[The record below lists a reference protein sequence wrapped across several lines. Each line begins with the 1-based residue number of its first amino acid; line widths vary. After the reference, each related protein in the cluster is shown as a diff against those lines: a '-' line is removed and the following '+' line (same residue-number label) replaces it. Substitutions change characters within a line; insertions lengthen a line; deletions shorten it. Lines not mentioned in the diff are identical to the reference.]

1 MAGES
6 DDLDKLF
13 ESVADGES
21 VDWDALERNAPDEES
36 RALIRQ
42 LRLIAGVAD
51 VHRSQVDE
59 VALTENASLTTP
71 RAGAGGIPIRSA
83 GGRRVW
89 PDLRTTHGEGTPPGG
104 VPPAGPAPAPNF
116 GVWGHLLLVRRIG
129 EGSYGEVFHAHD
141 TWLDHPVA
149 LKLLKP
155 EAESRVQPSDLL
167 HEARRLARV
176 RHDNVVRV
184 HGADR
189 HNGRVGFW
197 MDFIDGETLAARVS
211 KGRLSAG
218 EASSVGLELCRA
230 LAAVHRASII
240 HRDVKAQ
247 NVMRAHDGGGII
259 LMDFGAGEFQGNAL
273 ATRPQGTPLYMAPE
287 LFESSAASVRTDIY
301 AAGVLLFHLVT
312 NAFPVNGGSMQELRE
327 AHARGE
333 RRRLRDERPDLPDS
347 FISIVE
353 RAIDPDP
360 ARRYAT
366 AGDMEAKLA
375 GEPITRP
382 EPVPPSP
389 VPWPIPP
396 RPSPLDYVKR
406 AAVAGIVALAL
417 TGLLGFIATR
427 AFDVVLRIDP
437 DFSLGIKDIFTVGSQ
452 ALLPFVAYWVLGA
465 AAIAILFGLRLLAP
479 ARLRGLSQRLIGKI
493 QSLNAAG
500 VATVIFLTG
509 AALALT
515 ITLKYWEVFDVLWA
529 LRENPLLPATSMSI
543 LDPASRPIHEEHGV
557 YSALLTFSLGLVV
570 WRLFPHLEKGTPDM
584 STLRT
589 MKWGTASVALLV
601 VAVAVAPRRAVWD
614 SFAVASFDNHTALVI
629 GTTRDELLL
638 YAPNEPGRP
647 RFRVRKDAEGVR
659 LTGET
664 RALFGPDTSASVRH

>member
-42 LRLIAGVAD
+42 LRLIAEVAD

-59 VALTENASLTTP
+59 VALTEDASLTTP
-71 RAGAGGIPIRSA
+71 PAGAGGIPIQSA
-83 GGRRVW
+83 GGRRVL
-89 PDLRTTHGEGTPPGG
+89 PDLSDHAWRRNSAEACLLLDPP
-104 VPPAGPAPAPNF
+104 PAPNF

-197 MDFIDGETLAARVS
+197 MDFIDGETLAARLS

-273 ATRPQGTPLYMAPE
+273 ATRP
-287 LFESSAASVRTDIY
+287 
-301 AAGVLLFHLVT
+301 
-312 NAFPVNGGSMQELRE
+312 
-327 AHARGE
+327 
-333 RRRLRDERPDLPDS
+333 
-347 FISIVE
+347 
-353 RAIDPDP
+353 
-360 ARRYAT
+360 
-366 AGDMEAKLA
+366 
-375 GEPITRP
+375 
-382 EPVPPSP
+382 
-389 VPWPIPP
+389 
-396 RPSPLDYVKR
+396 
-406 AAVAGIVALAL
+406 
-417 TGLLGFIATR
+417 
-427 AFDVVLRIDP
+427 
-437 DFSLGIKDIFTVGSQ
+437 
-452 ALLPFVAYWVLGA
+452 
-465 AAIAILFGLRLLAP
+465 
-479 ARLRGLSQRLIGKI
+479 
-493 QSLNAAG
+493 
-500 VATVIFLTG
+500 
-509 AALALT
+509 
-515 ITLKYWEVFDVLWA
+515 
-529 LRENPLLPATSMSI
+529 
-543 LDPASRPIHEEHGV
+543 SR
-557 YSALLTFSLGLVV
+557 YSALHG
-570 WRLFPHLEKGTPDM
+570 
-584 STLRT
+584 
-589 MKWGTASVALLV
+589 A
-601 VAVAVAPRRAVWD
+601 
-614 SFAVASFDNHTALVI
+614 
-629 GTTRDELLL
+629 
-638 YAPNEPGRP
+638 
-647 RFRVRKDAEGVR
+647 
-659 LTGET
+659 
-664 RALFGPDTSASVRH
+664 RAL